1 MKKRILFI
9 VIMILIVVTNS
20 VVVFASS
27 DDGDDEDITEE
38 YTYGNTTESEK
49 TSEDDAEEG
58 YPSHYFNDTSITGC
72 IIEANVGEGILPTET
87 TIKTSLVSSEVEEQV
102 KKSIERF
109 FNGDQ
114 KAVKITAVQISFSY
128 NDVEINP
135 KGSITI
141 SMRSDTVL
149 EGANHVVVC
158 LKDDQ
163 AELLPAS
170 QSVIDDYAVN
180 DEGISLR
187 KKEFSFELNGNA
199 TIAIV
204 EIEDVPDDQKKTET
218 PTDQNETG
226 KTEVPAEQSETGK
239 TEVPA
244 EQNETGKTEVPAEQK
259 ETGKTEVPAEQKE
272 TGKTEVPAE
281 QKETEKNEKTSDNNE
296 TKKTESSSNQKKAE
310 DSADKNEKIKVSV
323 EIVFD
328 DNYNQDGMRPQYRE
342 AVLKS
347 NGVEKSKIRINE
359 QNHWKGSFE
368 NLPKYEEGKE
378 VNYEVEVAT
387 PYPYERVSNN
397 SASSNNFIFEFK
409 HIPENVS
416 IKGQIIWK
424 DSNSEIRPKELKITF
439 FENETKKSEMV
450 ISKEDNWEF
459 DFGEYPKY
467 KDSKKVQYKVKIEPI
482 EGYNTTYSEGSFNIT
497 NEYIEKN
504 NSKSDNVVSPKS
516 GDKNGNRIV
525 IYVLFAI
532 VSLAIIFILKYCLD
546 KGFFDNF

>member
-1 MKKRILFI
+1 MKKRFLVCSLVF
-9 VIMILIVVTNS
+9 IMILCNNS
-20 VVVFASS
+20 MAAFAAES
-27 DDGDDEDITEE
+27 GDDYEDITEE
-38 YTYGNTTESEK
+38 YTYGDTTES
-49 TSEDDAEEG
+49 SEDAEDG
-58 YPSHYFNDTSITGC
+58 YPSHYFNDTTIPGI
-72 IIEANVGEGILPTET
+72 IIEANVGEGIIPAQ
-87 TIKTSLVSSEVEEQV
+87 TSIRTKLVSSEVEERV
-102 KKSIERF
+102 KNSIEGF
-109 FNGDQ
+109 FNDDQ
-114 KAVKITAVQISFSY
+114 KAVKITAVDIGFVY
-128 NDVEINP
+128 NNVEIEP
-135 KGSITI
+135 KGSINI
-141 SMRSDTVL
+141 IMRSDQAL

-204 EIEDVPDDQKKTET
+204 EIEDVPDQKKTDT
-218 PTDQNETG
+218 PTDQSETG
-226 KTEVPAEQSETGK
+226 KTEFPAEQSETGK
-239 TEVPA
+239 TEFPA
-244 EQNETGKTEVPAEQK
+244 EQSETGKTEFLAEQSETRKTEFPAEQS
-259 ETGKTEVPAEQKE
+259 
-272 TGKTEVPAE
+272 
-281 QKETEKNEKTSDNNE
+281 ETEKNEKPSDKKETERTETSS
-296 TKKTESSSNQKKAE
+296 KQKEAE

-328 DNYNQDGMRPQYRE
+328 DNKNQDGMRPNYRI

-347 NGVEKSKIRINE
+347 NGLEKAEIRISEEDN
-359 QNHWKGSFE
+359 WKGSFE
-368 NLPKYEEGKE
+368 NLPKYEKGKD
-378 VNYEVEVAT
+378 VDYDVEVAT

-459 DFGEYPKY
+459 NFGEYPKY